1 MEMSRDWCPS
11 PFYAGS
17 ESVSGSKA
25 GTPLEGT
32 VSAVGMSEKLDELAA
47 LIENARAMPMSASCI
62 LNRSEVLEAIE
73 ELRGTLPDE
82 LKMAKSVLRDRSTVV
97 EDGRA
102 EALAI
107 IAEAEAERAK
117 LVSRTEVVKEATRE
131 AERLI
136 GSAQAET
143 DRMRNEVDDYVDAK
157 LANFEII
164 LHKTLNAVEHGRDK
178 INGRHAEL
186 EALGVDPDEIVEP
199 LPG

>member
-1 MEMSRDWCPS
+1 
-11 PFYAGS
+11 
-17 ESVSGSKA
+17 
-25 GTPLEGT
+25 
-32 VSAVGMSEKLDELAA
+32 MSEKLDELAA
-47 LIENARAMPMSASCI
+47 IIENARAMPMSASCI

-73 ELRGTLPDE
+73 DLRAALPDE
-82 LKMAKSVLRDRSTVV
+82 LKMAKSVLRDRSSVV

-102 EALAI
+102 EAEAI
-107 IAEAEAERAK
+107 IAEAEAERDK
-117 LVSRTEVVKEATRE
+117 LVSRTEVVKEASRE

-136 GSAQAET
+136 ASAQAET

-186 EALGVDPDEIVEP
+186 EQLASADPDEIVEP

>member
-1 MEMSRDWCPS
+1 
-11 PFYAGS
+11 
-17 ESVSGSKA
+17 
-25 GTPLEGT
+25 
-32 VSAVGMSEKLDELAA
+32 MSEKLDELAA

-62 LNRSEVLEAIE
+62 LNRAEVLEAIE
-73 ELRGTLPDE
+73 ELRSTLPDE
-82 LKMAKSVLRDRSTVV
+82 LKMAKSVLRDRSSVV

-102 EALAI
+102 EADAI

-136 GSAQAET
+136 AVAQSET
-143 DRMRNEVDDYVDAK
+143 DRMRSEVDDYVDAK

-178 INGRHAEL
+178 INGRNNEL
-186 EALGVDPDEIVEP
+186 EQLSSDNDELAEP